1 MNFSQVTKSL
11 CFVNTCC
18 QDSALNFETVFMLQ
32 TDFRFRILLILLL
45 PGFGDYSHEVTIPR
59 LFLKKSQQWWHLGA
73 YLFPLCPCMAS
84 RLLLRVLVHWLC
96 LLYPLLEKTVHEWLN
111 ARLPVQQGYHDFNS
125 IICCHWDPGSFF
137 LPLLL
142 QQLINV
148 HQLLRDPAKYNLCS
162 LASAS

>member
-1 MNFSQVTKSL
+1 MFAAKTQHLVLRQLSCSRLTSDLGFFWFS
-11 CFVNTCC
+11 
-18 QDSALNFETVFMLQ
+18 
-32 TDFRFRILLILLL
+32 
-45 PGFGDYSHEVTIPR
+45 Y
-59 LFLKKSQQWWHLGA
+59 FLGLGITAMRSPYQAFFFFFFLSQQWWHLGA

-84 RLLLRVLVHWLC
+84 RLLLRVLVHWRR
-96 LLYPLLEKTVHEWLN
+96 LLYPLLDKTVHEWLN
-111 ARLPVQQGYHDFNS
+111 ARLPVQQGYHDFNF